1 MMKEKLSLLII
12 GNSNSGK
19 TSIAKLLLP
28 HPKEY
33 KGKIGKD
40 PGSTLLI
47 KPIEQKDLPY
57 KIIDMPG
64 FGFAAHSSRRRT
76 EHIKNQI
83 VIHIEKHHQ
92 EYFFALIIV
101 STLRI
106 QDEITKYFLENEE
119 TVPLSFELITF
130 LRENSLPLLI
140 IFNKIDRLSKYDTE
154 KAIGLFI
161 DSAREYGLNLINLD
175 QYSENVIEQIPYLEF
190 SAIKKINLGKLKEI
204 IYKHLK

>member
-1 MMKEKLSLLII
+1 MKEKSSLLII

-19 TSIAKLLLP
+19 SSIAKLLLP

-47 KPIEQKDLPY
+47 KPIEQKDLPF

-83 VIHIEKHHQ
+83 VLHIEKHHQ
-92 EYFFALIIV
+92 DYFYALIIV
-101 STLRI
+101 SVLRI
-106 QDEITKYFLENEE
+106 QDEITKYFLESEE

-140 IFNKIDRLSKYDTE
+140 IFNKTDKLSKYD
-154 KAIGLFI
+154 KDKVIRLFI
-161 DSAREYGLNLINLD
+161 DSAKEYGLNMIDLEHYREEL
-175 QYSENVIEQIPYLEF
+175 EEQIPYLEF
-190 SAIKKINLGKLKEI
+190 SAVKKINLGKLKEI
-204 IYKHLK
+204 IYKSLK